1 MVPSGTHCGTG
12 LKTSELTRVPGVIFG
27 QRVLKMITRIS
38 GSHLMYNYG
47 QYGALEEV
55 YPLGRVGKVL

>member
-47 QYGALEEV
+47 ALEEV